1 MGSRLDG
8 KVALITGGARG
19 QGEAEARLFAGE
31 GARVAICDVREEE
44 GRALAAELGDRA
56 CFQRLDVTKPQEW
69 EGAVDSIVGWS
80 GALHVLVNNAGI
92 GAVGTLD
99 GMPLE
104 EHARILDV
112 NLNGVYYGM
121 RAAKRSLAESGN
133 GSIVN
138 ISSIDGLAGVLGM
151 TSYVASKFA
160 VTGMTRSAAIE
171 LGPLGV
177 RVNSIHPGVIDT
189 PMLGGPDSPTR
200 PRLQQLMERQP
211 IPRMGR
217 PEEVAFLAL
226 FLASD
231 ESSYITGAAIPV
243 DGGHLAG
250 PFRDYAPAELN
261 PAELNP
267 TAR

>member
-1 MGSRLDG
+1 MGPRLDN

-19 QGEAEARLFAGE
+19 QGEAEARLFAEE
-31 GARVAICDVREEE
+31 GARVAICDVRQEE
-44 GRALAAELGDRA
+44 GMALAAELGDRA
-56 CFQRLDVTKPQEW
+56 CFQPLDVTRPDEW
-69 EGAVDSIVGWS
+69 DRAVTAVGARF
-80 GALHVLVNNAGI
+80 GALHVLINNAGI

-121 RAAKRSLAESGN
+121 RAARRALVASGN

-138 ISSIDGLAGVLGM
+138 VSSIDGLAGVLGM

-189 PMLGGPDSPTR
+189 PMLGGPDSPAR
-200 PRLQQLMERQP
+200 PRLQELMERQP
-211 IPRMGR
+211 IRRMGR

-250 PFRDYAPAELN
+250 PFREYPPGDLDSP
-261 PAELNP
+261 PSS
-267 TAR
+267 

>member
-1 MGSRLDG
+1 MSPRLDG
-8 KVALITGGARG
+8 KVALITGAARG

-31 GARVAICDVREEE
+31 GASVAICDVREEE
-44 GRALAAELGDRA
+44 GRAVAAELGGRA
-56 CFQRLDVTKPQEW
+56 CFHRLDVTRPDEW
-69 EGAVDSIVGWS
+69 DGAVAAV
-80 GALHVLVNNAGI
+80 LHRFGSLQVLVNNAGI

-104 EHARILDV
+104 EHARIVDV

-121 RAAKRSLAESGN
+121 RAAKAALAATGN

-138 ISSIDGLAGVLGM
+138 VSSIDGLAGVLGM

-189 PMLGGPDSPTR
+189 PMLGGPDSPVR
-200 PRLQQLMERQP
+200 PRLQRLMERQP
-211 IPRMGR
+211 IRRMGR

-250 PFRDYAPAELN
+250 PFRDYTTE
-261 PAELNP
+261 ES
-267 TAR
+267 TT